1 MQCPGS
7 SVARRE
13 ADIPAATEEQ
23 PVAGVAKLTRLAAL
37 FSGWIALMERLSP
50 YGQILCLPSRA
61 IAQGCAGSARGDE
74 GAGSALSE
82 LPLLVTMRHR
92 RFENESGRK
101 YAVGHENC

>member
-37 FSGWIALMERLSP
+37 FSGWIALMAPFTLRADFVFAVARNRPGLSRF
-50 YGQILCLPSRA
+50 RA
-61 IAQGCAGSARGDE
+61 R
-74 GAGSALSE
+74 
-82 LPLLVTMRHR
+82 
-92 RFENESGRK
+92 
-101 YAVGHENC
+101 